1 MSLSAKPSDKPEDS
15 FFGAVLFGLL
25 TKLSYD
31 NRNFMVESAGEKLS
45 EESSE
50 KLFFEKE
57 NLHLDDSFEI
67 FFDECHLVNELLEG
81 KHLFLSVYERRD
93 KFSSLIKKFYS

>member
-1 MSLSAKPSDKPEDS
+1 
-15 FFGAVLFGLL
+15 
-25 TKLSYD
+25 
-31 NRNFMVESAGEKLS
+31 MVESAGEKLS